1 MPTELEVAKSPRV
14 PRYRP
19 CRRRLRSWLDFTE
32 HDRARSPLHA
42 RESLSML
49 CLSDRSLCSRHRLPV
64 SVTLGFIFFY
74 KRLENRKEGGKQ
86 TTWKAR
92 PLLFPSRHRNM
103 ADRLTVSVPRQW
115 VRRSTFT
122 KRIGAEDYDDSP
134 WNILS
139 RLVLGN
145 KAHEAARIGAR
156 YLYFGS
162 ASHRWRF
169 PPLLL
174 RARVVFVESSDVQ
187 SASQNYFEFVAL
199 SSLADLLLR
208 GVPRWNAVPL
218 IYGSQD

>member
-1 MPTELEVAKSPRV
+1 MVDIDYVRAWLWIFSKRWNSRIDDSKRYDSRSVCISLREIPEANSQDPSMPTELEVVKSPRV

-64 SVTLGFIFFY
+64 NVTLGFIFFY

-115 VRRSTFT
+115 LVDR
-122 KRIGAEDYDDSP
+122 
-134 WNILS
+134 LS
-139 RLVLGN
+139 
-145 KAHEAARIGAR
+145 
-156 YLYFGS
+156 
-162 ASHRWRF
+162 
-169 PPLLL
+169 
-174 RARVVFVESSDVQ
+174 Q
-187 SASQNYFEFVAL
+187 SASAQKITMIRLEISFRD
-199 SSLADLLLR
+199 SSLAIKLTRQLE
-208 GVPRWNAVPL
+208 
-218 IYGSQD
+218 